1 MPSLASKLTS
11 RVRIRDWMDGHGGW
25 VGGGGFRGRGGH
37 VHVGAHHP
45 RRHLDLEPPAPPT
58 SCRRCRCGCGC
69 AHYSPEADGRNG
81 GWLGVGQIS
90 TCTKRTAPGQV
101 PAPCLLLLPSLAL
114 LPSSS
119 AERNKHQPTQTHAMT
134 SDQFLQVQAGGG
146 ASTGYRLGQGARHAR
161 ADVRTCVAL

>member
-1 MPSLASKLTS
+1 MGGRCRRWQANWRPVSGLGTG
-11 RVRIRDWMDGHGGW
+11 WMAMG
-25 VGGGGFRGRGGH
+25 VGGH

-58 SCRRCRCGCGC
+58 SCRRCRCRC

-81 GWLGVGQIS
+81 GLLGVGQIS

-101 PAPCLLLLPSLAL
+101 PAPCLLFAISRSPPVLL
-114 LPSSS
+114 
-119 AERNKHQPTQTHAMT
+119 RWTKQTPANADACH
-134 SDQFLQVQAGGG
+134 DQWPVPP
-146 ASTGYRLGQGARHAR
+146 STGYRLGQGARHAR